1 MEKSSRE
8 AIGAEGISRRSFVGG
23 AALAAL
29 GATAASALSLAG
41 CSPAPSSPAESK
53 DAANSTASATSSPSA
68 IVELNPQDD
77 SYDSYSGDVSAIF
90 SPITIGSMSLKNRIV
105 KSAAGSDTMPK
116 GATEMSQNA
125 IDYYGLIADGGTALI
140 ILETGTLSPFGL
152 TNGSKA
158 NEQGIIEGKKIADRI
173 HQADAYVGVQFGLGT
188 PLSPITQVNDYTNE
202 EIKALVKDCGEAA
215 LRLKNAGFD
224 CVEMKGAT
232 TDVLNQFLSRSRN
245 FREDEYG
252 AQNNENRVR
261 LFKEIIEE
269 IRSQCG
275 EDFTIL
281 TLINA
286 VEEMDT
292 SLGDND
298 GFIVLEE
305 AQYLAQELEKSG
317 ADFIQVRVGVPGQE
331 VTCYGPDCNHTG
343 YKMDG
348 ATGFGTQFDY
358 AKHFAGLVDG
368 SHSGVGGFIPLAKKI
383 KEVVDIPV
391 GCAGNMD
398 VRLAP
403 DLINAAVASGDIDLV
418 FMNRMLVVDPELP
431 KKLEEG
437 RRDEIAPCT
446 KCFHCHAKPLGEAE
460 MCRVNATTQ
469 FAYTEE
475 MPEGYE
481 LPPAEASKNVM
492 VVGGG
497 PAGME
502 AARIAALRGHT
513 VTLYEQKSSLG
524 GMLGTAQAYKGNHER
539 LNDLKD
545 YLARQLEVTNVQVV
559 TNQAIDADFI
569 KSEKPDVVLV
579 AAGGVRESKLS
590 SSSSV
595 NVMGVDSFILDD
607 IKDDVVIV
615 GGNLQAVDIASFL
628 IAQGKH
634 VSMVNPGAKDV
645 LDIEQSPWVRRFTL
659 PHLYAKGVKVYNE
672 ADATG
677 VTENGLKITMRDCGL
692 DKELPCGTIIECWD
706 MVANT
711 ALVDEIAAMGIEA
724 HAVGCDAPKNIQSAI
739 HAGNIAARSI

>member
-1 MEKSSRE
+1 MEKPSKE
-8 AIGAEGISRRSFVGG
+8 AIGTTGISRRSFVGG
-23 AALAAL
+23 AALAAI
-29 GATAASALSLAG
+29 GATAASALSLTG
-41 CSPAPSSPAESK
+41 CSPAPSNSAENGN
-53 DAANSTASATSSPSA
+53 AANAPSAAPSPSTV
-68 IVELNPQDD
+68 VELNPQDD

-90 SPITIGSMSLKNRIV
+90 SPITIGSMNLKNRIV

-152 TNGSKA
+152 TNGSKPS
-158 NEQGIIEGKKIADRI
+158 EQGVLEAQKIADRI

-286 VEEMDT
+286 VEEMDS

-358 AKHFAGLVDG
+358 AKHFEGLMDG

-398 VRLAP
+398 ARLAP
-403 DLINAAVASGDIDLV
+403 DLINAAVANGDVDLV

-475 MPEGYE
+475 MPEGYALE
-481 LPPAEASKNVM
+481 PAEKSKNVM

-513 VTLYEQKSSLG
+513 VTLYEQKDSLG
-524 GMLGTAQAYKGNHER
+524 GLLGTAQAYKGTHER
-539 LNDLKD
+539 MGDLKD
-545 YLARQLEVTNVQVV
+545 YLARQLEIASVQTVTGQTV
-559 TNQAIDADFI
+559 DADFV
-569 KSEKPDVVLV
+569 KNEGPDVVLV
-579 AAGGVRESKLS
+579 AVGGSRESKLS
-590 SSSSV
+590 SSASV
-595 NVMGVDSFILDD
+595 NVMDVGSIDLNEID
-607 IKDDVVIV
+607 DDVVIV

-634 VSMVNPGAKDV
+634 VDIVNPGAKDV

-672 ADATG
+672 ADATE
-677 VTENGLKITMRDCGL
+677 VTDSGLRITMRDCGL
-692 DKELPCGTIIECWD
+692 DKEIVCGTVIECWD
-706 MVANT
+706 MVGNT
-711 ALVDEIAAMGIEA
+711 ALVDDIAATGIEA
-724 HAVGCDAPKNIQSAI
+724 YAVGCDAPKNIQSAI
-739 HAGNIAARSI
+739 HAGNIVARSI

>member
-1 MEKSSRE
+1 MNEPLQK
-8 AIGAEGISRRSFVGG
+8 ATGTAGISRRSFVGG
-23 AALAAL
+23 AALAAI
-29 GATAASALSLAG
+29 GATAASALSLTG
-41 CSPAPSSPAESK
+41 CSPAPAG
-53 DAANSTASATSSPSA
+53 STATDGAPKDTAPSSASSA
-68 IVELNPQDD
+68 AAGELNPQDD
-77 SYDSYSGDVSAIF
+77 SYDSYSGDVSALF
-90 SPITIGSMSLKNRIV
+90 SPITVGSLNLKNRIV

-125 IDYYGLIADGGTALI
+125 IDYYGLIADGGAALI

-152 TNGSKA
+152 TNGSKPS
-158 NEQGIIEGKKIADRI
+158 EQGVAEAQKIAERI

-261 LFKEIIEE
+261 LFKEIVEE
-269 IRSQCG
+269 IRAQCG

-292 SLGDND
+292 NLGDND

-317 ADFIQVRVGVPGQE
+317 ADFIQIRVGVPGQE

-358 AKHFAGLVDG
+358 SKHFGGLMDG

-403 DLINAAVASGDIDLV
+403 DLINAAVANGDIDLV
-418 FMNRMLVVDPELP
+418 FINRMLVVDPELP

-481 LPPAEASKNVM
+481 LPPAQESKNVM

-513 VTLYEQKSSLG
+513 VTLYEQKDSLG
-524 GMLGTAQAYKGNHER
+524 GLLGTAQAYKGTHER

-545 YLARQLEVTNVQVV
+545 YLVRQLEVAGVQVV
-559 TNQAIDADFI
+559 TGQAVDADLV
-569 KSEKPDVVLV
+569 KKEDPDVVLV
-579 AAGGVRESKLS
+579 ATGGSRENRLS

-595 NVMGVDSFILDD
+595 NVMDVGAIDLNE

-634 VSMVNPGAKDV
+634 VDIVNPGTKDV

-672 ADATG
+672 AEATD
-677 VTENGLKITMRDCGL
+677 VTDNGLRITMQDCGL
-692 DKELPCGTIIECWD
+692 DKEIACGTVIECWD
-706 MVANT
+706 MVPNT
-711 ALVDEIAAMGIEA
+711 GLVDDVAAAGIDVR
-724 HAVGCDAPKNIQSAI
+724 AVACDAPKNIQSAI
-739 HAGNIAARSI
+739 HAGNIVARSI

>member
-1 MEKSSRE
+1 MRKPSKE
-8 AIGAEGISRRSFVGG
+8 ATGSTGISRRSFVGG
-23 AALAAL
+23 AALAAI
-29 GATAASALSLAG
+29 GATAASTLSLVG
-41 CSPAPSSPAESK
+41 CSPAPASTPSRE
-53 DAANSTASATSSPSA
+53 DASGGSNSASAPAATSG
-68 IVELNPQDD
+68 INPQDD
-77 SYDSYSGDVSAIF
+77 SYDSYSGDVSALF
-90 SPITIGSMSLKNRIV
+90 SPITIGTMNLKNRIV
-105 KSAAGSDTMPK
+105 KSAAGSDTMPR

-125 IDYYGLIADGGTALI
+125 IDYYGLIADGGAALV

-152 TNGSKA
+152 TNGSTPS
-158 NEQGIIEGKKIADRI
+158 EQGAAEGRKIADRI

-215 LRLKNAGFD
+215 LRLKEAGFD

-269 IRSQCG
+269 IKSQCG
-275 EDFTIL
+275 KDFPVL

-286 VEEMDT
+286 VEEMDS

-317 ADFIQVRVGVPGQE
+317 ADFIQIRVGVPGQE

-343 YKMDG
+343 YQMDG

-358 AKHFAGLVDG
+358 SKHFEGLIDG

-403 DLINAAVASGDIDLV
+403 DLINEAVANGDVDLV
-418 FMNRMLVVDPELP
+418 FINRALVVDPELP
-431 KKLEEG
+431 RKLEEG

-446 KCFHCHAKPLGEAE
+446 KCFHCHARPLGENE
-460 MCRVNATTQ
+460 TCRVNATTQ

-475 MPEGYE
+475 MPEGYK
-481 LPPAEASKNVM
+481 LPAVEEVKNVM
-492 VVGGG
+492 VIGGG

-502 AARIAALRGHT
+502 AARIAALRGHS
-513 VTLYEQKSSLG
+513 VTLYEQSSSLG
-524 GMLGTAQAYKGNHER
+524 GMLMTAQAYKGSHER
-539 LNDLKD
+539 LNDLRD
-545 YLARQLEVTNVQVV
+545 YLIRQQEIAGVTVV
-559 TNQAIDADFI
+559 TDQTIDADFVS
-569 KSEKPDVVLV
+569 SESPDVVLV
-579 AAGGVRESKLS
+579 AVGGVRQSTLS
-590 SSSSV
+590 ASSSV
-595 NVMGVDSFILDD
+595 NVMDVDSFNLND

-615 GGNLQAVDIASFL
+615 GGNLQAIDIASFL
-628 IAQGKH
+628 IAQGKN
-634 VSMVNPGAKDV
+634 VSIVNPGGKDV

-672 ADATG
+672 ADATE
-677 VTENGLKITMRDCGL
+677 VTDNGLMITMRNCGL
-692 DKELPCGTIIECWD
+692 DKEVECGTVIECWD
-706 MVANT
+706 MAANT
-711 ALVDEIAAMGIEA
+711 SLVDEIDAAGIEA

-739 HAGNIAARSI
+739 HAGNLAARAV

>member
-1 MEKSSRE
+1 MEKPLKGKTGV
-8 AIGAEGISRRSFVGG
+8 AGISRRSFVGG
-23 AALAAL
+23 AALAAI
-29 GATAASALSLAG
+29 GATAASALALPG
-41 CSPAPSSPAESK
+41 CSPAPSNSAENKTASNTEAASSPA
-53 DAANSTASATSSPSA
+53 A
-68 IVELNPQDD
+68 IAELNPQDD
-77 SYDSYSGDVSAIF
+77 SYDSYSGDVSALF
-90 SPITIGSMSLKNRIV
+90 SPITIGSMNLKNRIV

-125 IDYYGLIADGGTALI
+125 IDYYGLIADGGAALI

-152 TNGSKA
+152 TNGSTPS
-158 NEQGIIEGKKIADRI
+158 EQGIIEAQKIADRI

-188 PLSPITQVNDYTNE
+188 PLSPITQVNDYTTD

-245 FREDEYG
+245 FRDDEYG

-261 LFKEIIEE
+261 LFKEIVEE
-269 IRSQCG
+269 IRAQCG
-275 EDFTIL
+275 KDFPIL

-286 VEEMDT
+286 VEEMD
-292 SLGDND
+292 SNLGDND

-317 ADFIQVRVGVPGQE
+317 ADFIQIRVGVPGQE

-358 AKHFAGLVDG
+358 SKHFGGLMDG

-403 DLINAAVASGDIDLV
+403 DLINSAVANGDIDLV
-418 FMNRMLVVDPELP
+418 FINRMLVVDPELP

-446 KCFHCHAKPLGEAE
+446 KCFHCHARPLGEAE

-481 LPPAEASKNVM
+481 LPPAQESKNVM

-513 VTLYEQKSSLG
+513 VTLYEQKESLG
-524 GMLGTAQAYKGNHER
+524 GLLGTAQAFKGTHER

-545 YLARQLEVTNVQVV
+545 YLTRQLEVANVQTV
-559 TNQAIDADFI
+559 TGQAVDTDFV
-569 KSEKPDVVLV
+569 KSENPDVVLV
-579 AAGGVRESKLS
+579 AAGGLRESKLS

-595 NVMGVDSFILDD
+595 NVMDAGAIELNE

-628 IAQGKH
+628 VAQGKQ
-634 VSMVNPGAKDV
+634 VDIVNPNAKDV

-672 ADATG
+672 AEAIE
-677 VTENGLKITMRDCGL
+677 VTDNGLIITMQDCGL
-692 DKELPCGTIIECWD
+692 DKEIPCQTVIECWD
-706 MVANT
+706 MVGNT
-711 ALVDEIAAMGIEA
+711 ALIDDIAAAGIEV

-739 HAGNIAARSI
+739 HAGNIVARSI